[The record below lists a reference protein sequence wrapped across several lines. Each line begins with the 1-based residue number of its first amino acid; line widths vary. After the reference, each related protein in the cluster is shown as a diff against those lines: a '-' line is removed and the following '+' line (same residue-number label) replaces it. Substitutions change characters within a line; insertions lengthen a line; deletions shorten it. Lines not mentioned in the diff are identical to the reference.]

1 MKLAIF
7 LKVAYFLTV
16 LLSFL
21 FINKTLRL
29 SSLKA
34 RTAMNAKVSLFVIC
48 AEVSIY
54 LLSHNLHDCTF
65 NNFCFTYQIT
75 PEVVARKCSVKKLFV
90 EFLQKSQEFY
100 RFYVQ
105 KILCT
110 EAVVHRC
117 SSKQVLKNF
126 AKFTGKHLCQSLFK

>member
-34 RTAMNAKVSLFVIC
+34 RTAMNAKVSVFVIC

-65 NNFCFTYQIT
+65 NNFCFTCQIT
-75 PEVVARKCSVKKLFV
+75 PEVVARKCYVKKLFV
-90 EFLQKSQEFY
+90 EFLQKSQKNTDFMY
-100 RFYVQ
+100 RSSRSQMFFKTGSQ
-105 KILCT
+105 KFRKI
-110 EAVVHRC
+110 HRKTPV
-117 SSKQVLKNF
+117 SE
-126 AKFTGKHLCQSLFK
+126 SL

>member
-48 AEVSIY
+48 AEVGIY

-65 NNFCFTYQIT
+65 NNFCFTCQIT